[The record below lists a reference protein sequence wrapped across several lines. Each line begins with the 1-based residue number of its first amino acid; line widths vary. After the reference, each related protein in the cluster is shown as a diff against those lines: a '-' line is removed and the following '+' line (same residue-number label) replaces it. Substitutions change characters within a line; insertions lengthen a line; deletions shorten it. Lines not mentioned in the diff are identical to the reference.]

1 VRITDLSLPVA
12 AAAVAALC
20 AAALAAGASAATVH
34 CLAAS
39 VGPGSLHRG
48 GTTGARCMLAEYRDH
63 CHAADYVLSSFGVD
77 TIHQETFRL
86 AVQSSRCRIIVT
98 ESFRVVPQQQ
108 HMLGMRTCS
117 RLRAVGTD
125 VIADRCT
132 RGPPA
137 TISLTKLA

>member
-1 VRITDLSLPVA
+1 VNLATRSRVTA

-20 AAALAAGASAATVH
+20 AAAFAAVASAAAVH

-39 VGPGSLHRG
+39 IGPGSLHRG
-48 GTTGARCMLAEYRDH
+48 GAAGARCMLAQYQDH

-77 TIHQETFRL
+77 TVHQETFRL
-86 AVQSSRCRIIVT
+86 AVQSSRCRIVVT

-108 HMLGMRTCS
+108 HMLGVRTCA

-125 VIADRCT
+125 VVADRCT

-137 TISLTKLA
+137 TISLTKLS